1 MMRDEPQ
8 DDNVQELEEA
18 EIGLYQQAENQ
29 DLQEALSEDTASD
42 KVRFFYHIYLACNS
56 VLVNNI
62 TNYLIILGRCSCGP
76 DTGYRLMR
84 IPMQ

>member
-1 MMRDEPQ
+1 MMRDEPH

-42 KVRFFYHIYLACNS
+42 EVRFCHIYLACNS
-56 VLVNNI
+56 VC
-62 TNYLIILGRCSCGP
+62 TSR
-76 DTGYRLMR
+76 
-84 IPMQ
+84 